1 MQGKIE
7 MKRKKIFGNNKGFI
21 CCIPVVAIIIVLVL
35 LAVGVIAFKDIVSYL
50 IWLGII
56 AFLAICWYIWK
67 LWKEIKL
74 DEKNPRPPNYY
85 KRNYRLP

>member
-1 MQGKIE
+1 
-7 MKRKKIFGNNKGFI
+7 MKRKKIFWNKKGFI

-35 LAVGVIAFKDIVSYL
+35 LAVGVITFRDIVSYL

-56 AFLAICWYIWK
+56 AIGWYIWK
-67 LWKEIKL
+67 LWKDIKF
-74 DEKNPRPPNYY
+74 DEKNHRPPNYY

>member
-1 MQGKIE
+1 
-7 MKRKKIFGNNKGFI
+7 MKRKKIFWNNKGFI
-21 CCIPVVAIIIVLVL
+21 CCIPIVAIIIVLVL
-35 LAVGVIAFKDIVSYL
+35 LAVGVIAFKDIVPYL

-56 AFLAICWYIWK
+56 AIGWYIWK

-74 DEKNPRPPNYY
+74 DEKNARHPNYY

>member
-1 MQGKIE
+1 MKI
-7 MKRKKIFGNNKGFI
+7 KKIFWNKKGFL

-56 AFLAICWYIWK
+56 VFLAICWYIWK
-67 LWKEIKL
+67 LWKEIEVE
-74 DEKNPRPPNYY
+74 DKNPRQQNHYE
-85 KRNYRLP
+85 RNYRLP